1 MIWLVAELLLC
12 VVIVAAV
19 LTTGL
24 DASVGG
30 ALEAAAARSG
40 ELEREAAAVLS
51 AAKSAGLTWAGGI
64 AAMMLGRLVG
74 GWRSRGHGIA
84 APLLVPCVA
93 AMTGLG
99 LMLQWGYSDPLHAVS
114 RFYYGPGFA
123 PGVLYGGIL
132 AGLAMAIPWDPARLA
147 VRLRVVIGGGAA
159 LLMIALAVIGDA
171 PGSSS
176 AKINLFGIQPIELVK
191 LGFVTFLAASMGRQI
206 AKLRYQRTRLGFLH
220 WPRLSLL
227 LPALALTAALFGLM
241 FVVRDLG
248 PTLIL
253 SAVLLAFYYAA
264 VRSWVE
270 VALIAGFVLVSGL
283 VVVFIQPPFLP
294 DNVLVRADMMR
305 DPWLNGHTG
314 GDQLASGLWAM
325 ASGGLTGQGLGQ
337 GAFGA
342 LPAGHTDLILAHLT
356 EIGGLAGLATYTLA
370 LMALI
375 FQGLKVAWGER
386 TPERSLLALGIA
398 ALLLAQWVVIF
409 FGTVGMLPLT
419 GVVVPYLS
427 FGKTSMIVF
436 LLAAG
441 ILGRLAADGKRQVD
455 MDELVQLRG
464 GVLAIGAAAVV
475 LCSIGGLVAG
485 VQVGLKGEKTTTSGV
500 LTVGWDDTVF
510 FRHDPRIRA
519 IAAQIPRGEIRDR
532 VGVVLAGPD
541 ENGERS
547 WPLGQNLGTLL
558 GPVGQGIQ
566 SPSWAVEGMFD
577 TRLRGIEKVSEPLA
591 VYIEQ
596 RPDVTDEQTGE
607 VTKRR
612 TDRILFTVN
621 TNEMLDEDLA
631 RAREQI
637 GGNSTVLFTRIDR
650 LDYAPLVPLLHL
662 TGQARADAIAAVAD
676 DIDSRSVTL
685 SLDAYLQSA
694 AGEQVR
700 EIGPQYGRAA
710 AVAVID
716 VDTGQVLARAQWPDY
731 DPGRP
736 DTWADAVRRGDPETI
751 GSYGLWKD
759 KTGVGGLYQA
769 GSIFKVATALAAVR
783 EGEGTSGRRCSSE
796 GETDYTCSKG
806 SGCGSRPCVTMDGW
820 SKPIHDGHSAAD
832 GSVELS
838 EALEVSCNVYFA
850 QLGIDLGEAAFQS
863 LVADGLEIDRAPAG
877 GAFQPG
883 ADGTRQ
889 LASTAYG
896 QGAAR
901 MHVMQATRM
910 IATVGGGGVYRKCPP
925 SMRLAGTCTETR
937 LAESG
942 DLDVLLSG
950 MRKVIDSGTARSFTD
965 LDGVRVYGKTGT
977 ATDPG
982 RSDEAAYGIRRNS
995 NQNPHSW
1002 FVAIAESASVDACEP
1017 GASGRLAVAAVVP
1030 RGGGGS
1036 GAARLIAQGVIA
1048 EANRLGYFT
1057 R

>member
-1 MIWLVAELLLC
+1 VIWLLAELLLC
-12 VVIVAAV
+12 VVIIAAV
-19 LTTGL
+19 VGLGL
-24 DASVGG
+24 DASVEG
-30 ALEAAAARSG
+30 ALQAAASRSG
-40 ELEREAAAVLS
+40 ALEREAGAVLT
-51 AAKSAGLTWAGGI
+51 AARSAGWIWAAGI
-64 AAMMLGRLVG
+64 GAMMLGRLIG
-74 GWRSRGHGIA
+74 GFRSRGLGIS
-84 APLLVPCVA
+84 APLLLPCIA

-99 LMLQWGYSDPLHAVS
+99 LMLQWGFSDPLHAAS

-132 AGLAMAIPWDPARLA
+132 AGLVMAIPWDPAHLA
-147 VRLRVVIGGGAA
+147 VRLRVLIGGGAA
-159 LLMIALAVIGDA
+159 LLMVALALIGDA

-176 AKINLFGIQPIELVK
+176 AKINLFGVQPIELVK
-191 LGFVTFLAASMGRQI
+191 LAFVAFLAASMGRQI
-206 AKLRYQRTRLGFLH
+206 AQLRYQRSRLGFLH

-227 LPALALTAALFGLM
+227 VPALALTAALFLLM

-264 VRSWVE
+264 VRSWIE

-283 VVVFIQPPFLP
+283 VVVFLQPPFLP

-305 DPWLNGHTG
+305 DPWLNGHSG
-314 GDQLASGLWAM
+314 GDQLAAGLWAM
-325 ASGGLTGQGLGQ
+325 AAGGLTGQGPGQ

-356 EIGGLAGLATYTLA
+356 EIGGLVGLAAYTLA
-370 LMALI
+370 LL
-375 FQGLKVAWGER
+375 GLVLTGLRIAWSSR
-386 TPERSLLALGIA
+386 TPERALLALGIS

-409 FGTVGMLPLT
+409 FGTVGWLPLT

-441 ILGRLAADGKRQVD
+441 LLGRLAADGMRQVE

-464 GVLAIGAAAVV
+464 GILVIGAAGV
-475 LCSIGGLVAG
+475 LLCGLGGLIAG
-485 VQVGLKGEKTTTSGV
+485 VQVGLGGPKTTTSGV

-532 VGVVLAGPD
+532 AGVVLAGP
-541 ENGERS
+541 GEDGART
-547 WPLGQNLGTLL
+547 WPLGESLGTLL
-558 GPVGQGIQ
+558 GPVGQGIEA
-566 SPSWAVEGMFD
+566 PSWAIEGMFD
-577 TRLRGIEKVSEPLA
+577 ARLRGIEEVAAPLS
-591 VYIEQ
+591 VFIEQ
-596 RPDVTDEQTGE
+596 RPDTTDPQTGE
-607 VTKRR
+607 VTSRKR
-612 TDRILFTVN
+612 DRILFTVQ
-621 TNEMLDEDLA
+621 TDELLPDDLA
-631 RAREQI
+631 RAQARI
-637 GGNSTVLFTRIDR
+637 GPNSTVLFTRVKR
-650 LDYAPLVPLLHL
+650 LDYMPLVPLLHL
-662 TGQARADAIAAVAD
+662 TGDARAAAIAAVAD

-685 SLDAYLQSA
+685 SLDASLQA
-694 AGEQVR
+694 TAGALVR
-700 EIGPQYGRAA
+700 DVGPDYGRAA
-710 AVAVID
+710 AVVVLD

-731 DPGRP
+731 DPGDP
-736 DTWADAVRRGDPETI
+736 DRWAAAVRRGDPQVM

-783 EGEGTSGRRCSSE
+783 SGQSTSGRRCGST
-796 GETDYTCSKG
+796 GQTTYTCSKG
-806 SGCGSRPCVTMDGW
+806 PDCSGRPCVDRPGW
-820 SKPIHDGHSAAD
+820 SQPIHDGHSAPD
-832 GSVELS
+832 GTVELS

-863 LVADGLEIDRAPAG
+863 LVADGMEIDRFPAAG
-877 GAFQPG
+877 TFQPG
-883 ADGTRQ
+883 ADGSHM

-901 MHVMQATRM
+901 MHVMQAARM
-910 IATVGGGGVYRKCPP
+910 IATVGGGGIYRKCPP
-925 SMRLAGTCTETR
+925 SMLLSDTCEEHRLADAGALDII
-937 LAESG
+937 LA
-942 DLDVLLSG
+942 G
-950 MRKVIDSGTARSFTD
+950 MRKVIDSGTARSFSD

-995 NQNPHSW
+995 TQNPHSW
-1002 FVAIAESASVDACEP
+1002 FIAIAESASVDACEP
-1017 GASGRLAVAAVVP
+1017 AASGRIAVAAVVP

-1036 GAARLIAQGVIA
+1036 GAARLIAQGIIA
-1048 EANRLGYFT
+1048 EASRLGYFA